1 MLAIDNLFNEI
12 STLKP
17 VDKIKLVERILT
29 SLNSPNKEIDKIWEE
44 EIENRI
50 KAYENGKLK
59 TVSASKVFSKYTK

>member
-17 VDKIKLVERILT
+17 VDRIKLVERILT

-50 KAYENGKLK
+50 KAYKNGKLK